1 MFKRRDDAIKNALE
15 FIRHRAGDSIKP
27 RDVVRV
33 IGGSR
38 RQAEYRFR
46 EFTGKSIGEEL
57 LSVRIEM
64 AKRLL
69 SDPRVPIGIV
79 AQSCGYG
86 NDASFRRV
94 FKSTTGMSP
103 GECRSMAGN

>member
-33 IGGSR
+33 ISGSR

-64 AKRLL
+64 AKKLL

-86 NDASFRRV
+86 NDASFRRA
-94 FKSTTGMSP
+94 FKSTTGMSL
-103 GECRSMAGN
+103 GEFRSMAGN